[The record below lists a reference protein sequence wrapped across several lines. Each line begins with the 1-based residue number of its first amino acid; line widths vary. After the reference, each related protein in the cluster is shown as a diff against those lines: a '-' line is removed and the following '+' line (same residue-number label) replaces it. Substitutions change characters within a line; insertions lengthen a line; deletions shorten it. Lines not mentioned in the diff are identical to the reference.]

1 MSAASKQLDPQRLD
15 EWMTELLDGE
25 LSEELEEQLRTLCE
39 DSPERQESLARA
51 ERARSLL
58 QQLPAPELPAQ
69 LADKA
74 LRRMRRRRRDRRGLH
89 QEPER
94 FQLELPTLVCLL
106 LFAMSWLSLHLHQR
120 VIAARFALYSS
131 EGPAVNEDRAREE
144 QSKDGAEERSAPEG
158 ERPDTF
164 PAD

>member
-1 MSAASKQLDPQRLD
+1 MSAARKELDPQRLD

-39 DSPERQESLARA
+39 NSPERQESLSRA
-51 ERARSLL
+51 EQARILL
-58 QQLPAPELPAQ
+58 QQLPAPELPSQ
-69 LADKA
+69 IADKA
-74 LRRMRRRRRDRRGLH
+74 LRRMRRRRRDRRGIY

-131 EGPAVNEDRAREE
+131 ERPAFDEESAREA
-144 QSKDGAEERSAPEG
+144 QSEDGAGERGSLGDERSGP
-158 ERPDTF
+158 P

>member
-1 MSAASKQLDPQRLD
+1 MSAASRQLDPQRLD

-25 LSEELEEQLRTLCE
+25 LSEELEEQLRMLCD

-51 ERARSLL
+51 KRARNLI
-58 QQLPAPELPAQ
+58 QRLPTPELPPQ

-74 LRRMRRRRRDRRGLH
+74 LRRMRRRRRDRRGLR

-106 LFAMSWLSLHLHQR
+106 LFAMSWFSLHLHQR
-120 VIAARFALYSS
+120 VVMARFELYSS
-131 EGPAVNEDRAREE
+131 EGPAFNEERAREE
-144 QSKDGAEERSAPEG
+144 QSEERTG
-158 ERPDTF
+158 ERGSPVNEGFDPS